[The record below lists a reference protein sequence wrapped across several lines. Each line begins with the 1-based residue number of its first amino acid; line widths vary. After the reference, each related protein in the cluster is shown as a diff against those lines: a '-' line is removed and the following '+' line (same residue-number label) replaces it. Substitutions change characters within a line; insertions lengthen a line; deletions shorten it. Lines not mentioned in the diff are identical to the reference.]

1 MIYETTTAHVL
12 EVLTEKASNAYKA
25 MLRKLN
31 ISYVIVGKD
40 ELDYKLLMEKLYHKF
55 NIKTLMLGGGG
66 ILNWSFI
73 QAGLCDELSLV
84 MAPVADGASQS
95 PSIFETKE
103 DLTSDKP
110 VGFELK
116 NVEVLEN
123 GGIWL
128 RYLIKN

>member
-1 MIYETTTAHVL
+1 MTYETTTAHVL

-66 ILNWSFI
+66 VLNW
-73 QAGLCDELSLV
+73 
-84 MAPVADGASQS
+84 
-95 PSIFETKE
+95 
-103 DLTSDKP
+103 
-110 VGFELK
+110 
-116 NVEVLEN
+116 
-123 GGIWL
+123 
-128 RYLIKN
+128 